1 MPRRRITG
9 VATPWVGISW
19 EVVDSDADIVG
30 RVFNFLEA
38 RRVLFEPLN
47 AQLFAYVGQS
57 VHDIREMLTRE
68 LDAAPGAELRNYLQN
83 IRSELRR
90 FNTQL
95 DQIEQSGTAGGA
107 PSEVVRQWEVLARGE
122 MRGRV
127 SSSLAVLAQNYNIE
141 VDEDLAAALQPA
153 DNEA

>member
-9 VATPWVGISW
+9 VATPWGGISW
-19 EVVDSDADIVG
+19 EVVDSDADIVR
-30 RVFNFLEA
+30 RVFNFLED
-38 RRVLFEPLN
+38 RRVLSVPLS
-47 AQLFAYVGQS
+47 AQLFEYVGQS

-68 LDAAPGAELRNYLQN
+68 LDAGPGAELKQYLQN

-95 DQIEQSGTAGGA
+95 DQIQQSGTAAGA
-107 PSEVVRQWEVLARGE
+107 PFDVIRQEEVLALGE

-127 SSSLAVLAQNYNIE
+127 CSSLAVLA
-141 VDEDLAAALQPA
+141 
-153 DNEA
+153 